1 MAVIK
6 HNMSSPMH
14 PAYSTWGAMKQRCSN
29 PNRPNYKLYGG
40 RGITFCKKW
49 ENFVGFWEDMG
60 EDWSFGTSI
69 ERINVN
75 GNYKKSNCRWATP
88 KEQSNNRRNT
98 TAYKGKCYAQISREL
113 GGCRNTVM
121 NRIKKGWSIEKAV
134 TTKVNKWG
142 KYNNKELNSQ
152 IK

>member
-88 KEQSNNRRNT
+88 LTGSFV
-98 TAYKGKCYAQISREL
+98 L
-113 GGCRNTVM
+113 
-121 NRIKKGWSIEKAV
+121 
-134 TTKVNKWG
+134 
-142 KYNNKELNSQ
+142 
-152 IK
+152 